1 MKLLA
6 HEFAGLLRPMVETVD
21 RFRIKAHYL
30 RSHKQAVDRFYRDL
44 AARDY
49 RTDLAAGYKK
59 RFEKNREGLFTF
71 LLHDGIPWNNNNA
84 EHAIKAFAVLR
95 RAIEGTTTP
104 KGVRDYLVLLSIS
117 ETCRYKGIKFLEF
130 LKSGQM
136 NIDVPLQQ

>member
-117 ETCRYKGIKFLEF
+117 ETCRYKGIKFLDF
-130 LKSGQM
+130 LKLGQM